1 MTLPTE
7 RFPQSTNQSVG
18 GCGDGGPLDSGGR
31 TVAVLDSQLYQ
42 DMRWCKNRAGPQLFI
57 PVDRFPFGWRGYC
70 LGCEEVV
77 YVLDERTSEE
87 AA

>member
-7 RFPQSTNQSVG
+7 RFPQSSSQSVG
-18 GCGDGGPLDSGGR
+18 GCGDGELNLGGG
-31 TVAVLDSQLYQ
+31 TAAVLDSQLYQ
-42 DMRWCKNRAGPQLFI
+42 DMRWCKNCGGVAMFI